1 MDKKVLLALI
11 EQKKFKAIHEVLSV
25 YNPVD
30 LALLLSELDNEH
42 LVIAFRIL
50 EKEQA
55 AEVFSQMDNDVRQTL
70 LESFTNQEVKSLL
83 NAMFTDDA
91 VDFLSDMPANVVTQ
105 LLDGIDGDTRR
116 DINHLLQYSEDS
128 AGSIMTVEFIE
139 FSPKM
144 TVAQAL
150 QKIRTIGI
158 DSETVYTCYVV
169 EKHKL
174 LGIVTAKDL
183 LVSSDDTLVGDL
195 MIESYISVHTGDD
208 REEAANLFRKYGLIA
223 IPVLDSEDCIVGI
236 ITFDDAIDVLTEE
249 TTEDIH
255 KMAAMAASDA
265 PYLKTSVFKHARNR
279 IVWLLVLMFSAT
291 ITGTIISRY
300 ENAFTLIPMLVS
312 FIPMLM
318 DTGGNCGSQSS
329 TLIIRGLAVDELH
342 FSDTLRI
349 LWKEFR
355 VSLIVSVVLAIAN
368 GGRIYLM
375 YRDFSL
381 ALVVSLSLAATVV
394 AAKLIGC
401 MLPILAKKCRVD
413 PAIMASPI
421 ITTIVDTFSIVIYF
435 NIATAVFKL

>member
-1 MDKKVLLALI
+1 MDKKVLLTLI

-208 REEAANLFRKYGLIA
+208 REDAANLFRKYGLIA

-291 ITGTIISRY
+291 ITGTIISQY

>member
-208 REEAANLFRKYGLIA
+208 REDAANLFRKYGLIA

-291 ITGTIISRY
+291 ITGTIISQY